1 MIIQEI
7 EISGY
12 RSIKDIRIQL
22 ANVTVLVGANG
33 SGKSNLYQAL
43 QLVAACAHG
52 RFARQMIREGGTS
65 SVLWAGP
72 EKKSGPSRFSFAIH
86 FDDLVYELECGR
98 IPISDRPEQGPL
110 GVGLSIF
117 RNDPDIK
124 MEAVRFKEG
133 KKAITL
139 LERKRGSIMARNYEG
154 VNVQYP
160 GTVAQSES
168 VLSEL
173 RELHKFPELA
183 ILRAELVNWRFY
195 HEFRTDIRSPIRE
208 PQLATLTTV
217 VSDNANDLA
226 SALATIQAIGD
237 YEALEDCI
245 STAFPGSALSI
256 KPEGDELSMYMSMPN
271 VYRDISARE
280 FSDGTLQYLCLLAA
294 LLAPRPG
301 SLVVLN
307 EPETSIHVDLFPSLA
322 KLIGTA
328 SAQSQIIV
336 TTHARELADLIRKQV
351 RANKIIELEKIDGAT
366 QLQASHF

>member
-12 RSIKDIRIQL
+12 RSVKDIRIQM

-33 SGKSNLYQAL
+33 CGKSNIYQAL

-52 RFARQMIREGGTS
+52 RFARQMMREGGTS
-65 SVLWAGP
+65 SVMWAGP
-72 EKKSGPSRFSFAIH
+72 EKKFEETSLSFAIH
-86 FDDLVYELECGR
+86 FDDLAYELECGR
-98 IPISDRPEQGPL
+98 IPRSDRPDDGKHGE
-110 GVGLSIF
+110 GLSIF
-117 RNDPDIK
+117 RNAPDIK

-139 LERKRGSIMARNYEG
+139 LERKRGSIIARNHEG

-160 GTVAQSES
+160 GSVAQSES

-183 ILRAELVNWRFY
+183 VLRAELTNWRFY

-208 PQLATLTTV
+208 PQLATLTPIM
-217 VSDNANDLA
+217 SDNGHDLA
-226 SALATIQAIGD
+226 SALATISAIGD
-237 YEALEDCI
+237 REALNECI
-245 STAFPGSALSI
+245 STAFPGSHLLI
-256 KPEGDELSMYMSMPN
+256 ELNDDELEMYMSMPS
-271 VYRDISARE
+271 ISRNIGARE
-280 FSDGTLQYLCLLAA
+280 FSDGTLQYLCLLGA

-322 KLIGTA
+322 QLICTA
-328 SAQSQIIV
+328 AAHSQILV
-336 TTHARELADLIRKQV
+336 TTHAKELADLIRKHV
-351 RANKIIELEKIDGAT
+351 RNHKIIELEKVEGAT
-366 QLQASHF
+366 QLRANNF